1 MDPQILIRLTKIIS
15 EQNENPVRIEKNL
28 VQKIPTKI
36 KLGLRLFSLAV
47 HI

>member
-28 VQKIPTKI
+28 VQKNPDKDKTGSKT
-36 KLGLRLFSLAV
+36 V
-47 HI
+47 